1 MTDTELRSKI
11 SAFTSRKQQCEEKIV
26 TLARAVTPVLHD
38 HNLHAC
44 AKPLDEAL
52 FEMDA
57 IEQEMVELVK
67 ADPQQFFKVLMS

>member
-1 MTDTELRSKI
+1 
-11 SAFTSRKQQCEEKIV
+11 
-26 TLARAVTPVLHD
+26 
-38 HNLHAC
+38 
-44 AKPLDEAL
+44 LDEAL